1 MLHGSDDYDFIHVE
15 ENGYVVSYAPR
26 RSSGDHHHLMY
37 IRAET
42 TFDVYFPIAIK
53 VQHGT
58 ISVSVSISRY
68 LKLKKSMQI
77 NNKCISQFSQVVHQT
92 ETLEIEII
100 GEASKVHRHTSA
112 MLDVKTRANE
122 IEFFNIIVD
131 ESPIIPYEI
140 YRRYVAGSPSGSMTI
155 TGDTVGENFCF

>member
-1 MLHGSDDYDFIHVE
+1 M
-15 ENGYVVSYAPR
+15 
-26 RSSGDHHHLMY
+26 
-37 IRAET
+37 
-42 TFDVYFPIAIK
+42 
-53 VQHGT
+53 
-58 ISVSVSISRY
+58 
-68 LKLKKSMQI
+68 
-77 NNKCISQFSQVVHQT
+77 VHQT

-155 TGDTVGENFCF
+155 TGDTVGENLKMSMFYNVNIHYFFSTVIQFQIRSDRT

>member
-1 MLHGSDDYDFIHVE
+1 MELFQFQCLYQGIKSCVIVNSQVMLFLY
-15 ENGYVVSYAPR
+15 
-26 RSSGDHHHLMY
+26 
-37 IRAET
+37 
-42 TFDVYFPIAIK
+42 
-53 VQHGT
+53 
-58 ISVSVSISRY
+58 
-68 LKLKKSMQI
+68 
-77 NNKCISQFSQVVHQT
+77 FSQVVHQT

-155 TGDTVGENFCF
+155 TGDTVGENCSLYKKSFLDSSELSWRLYCKL